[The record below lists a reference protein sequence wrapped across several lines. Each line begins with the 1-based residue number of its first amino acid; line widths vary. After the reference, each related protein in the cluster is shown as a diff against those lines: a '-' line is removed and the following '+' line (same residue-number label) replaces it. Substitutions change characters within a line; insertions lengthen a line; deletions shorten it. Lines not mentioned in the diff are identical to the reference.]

1 MTRPTIFWTPIGIES
16 LRETVHFLSE
26 TWNEE
31 IIDRFFLLIDEK
43 IEIIQRNPEIGL
55 KLENSPFRKLV
66 IHKNTSLFY
75 VNELTQIKIL
85 LIWDNRQN
93 PDTLKEKL
101 EPSQNM

>member
-16 LRETVHFLSE
+16 LQEVVNFLSE

-43 IEIIQRNPEIGL
+43 IKLIQRNPEIGL
-55 KLENSPFRKLV
+55 KLENSQFIKIV
-66 IHKNTSLFY
+66 IHKNTTLFY
-75 VNELTQIKIL
+75 EIDQSVIKIL

-93 PDTLKEKL
+93 PEDLWKKL
-101 EPSQNM
+101 QPI